1 MKNDHI
7 AERDGKY
14 AAASDE
20 SEKIDLVVAAGAASE
35 GKTSGYVASEGG
47 MGPMGGG
54 APADDAVEGTE
65 EMEMPEEGAP
75 ADTTVQV
82 EEVPA
87 TEE

>member
-47 MGPMGGG
+47 MGSMGGG

-65 EMEMPEEGAP
+65 EMEMPEEG
-75 ADTTVQV
+75 TTEQV